1 MPSDGR
7 LLAGILG
14 GTLLSAFRF
23 PPWAD
28 VLHTAVLAAV
38 GATVSFLT
46 AWLLQRL
53 VRRRRR

>member
-1 MPSDGR
+1 MHSDSK

-14 GTLLSAFRF
+14 GTLLSAAGF

-38 GATVSFLT
+38 GAAVSFLT

-53 VRRRRR
+53 VRRRRQ